1 MSRARTSSGLWCLWC
16 NAITHPTAPSVVA
29 GLTCYTCV
37 NVSDNQVSTTPPLN
51 GTPPLLKSS
60 QCLYRGSGPTA
71 ISFNSV
77 RDPLSRYRSF
87 FFFFPFLLIFQP
99 PPPTPLPSCP
109 SNQSPLFKPTV
120 SQRNYRYRIEQRR
133 RRDKEKRRLARRLR
147 RQGSTLSISLNRGS
161 ADGNLYRKSLI
172 RNRVDGQGTARD
184 APRRVYPLSLP
195 QFIPSIL
202 SPSSFSLS
210 SSFLFPSSLPPQ
222 FDIPE
227 YSTTKL
233 YTRVTTTLHGE
244 RSIEGT
250 TPSPNFVSSLS
261 RTSVLFLLQIS
272 TRNSFFLV

>member
-99 PPPTPLPSCP
+99 P
-109 SNQSPLFKPTV
+109 SPLVRATNLHSLSRPCRKGITDIG
-120 SQRNYRYRIEQRR
+120 SSNDGGET
-133 RRDKEKRRLARRLR
+133 RDKEKRRLARRLR

-210 SSFLFPSSLPPQ
+210 SSSLFPSSLPPQ
-222 FDIPE
+222 FDTPE